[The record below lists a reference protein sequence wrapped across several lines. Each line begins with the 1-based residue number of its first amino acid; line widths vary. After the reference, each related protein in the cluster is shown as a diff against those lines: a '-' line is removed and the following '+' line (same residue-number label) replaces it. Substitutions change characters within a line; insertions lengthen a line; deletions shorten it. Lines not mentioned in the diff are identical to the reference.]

1 MDFSVN
7 ALTKMEKELT
17 VKLNQVL
24 KASKVLSTD
33 ELTHHGLMKMNKD
46 TLANFVEDLAK
57 LMNGNIDLC
66 KSAAG
71 KIDEL
76 KSSEIEKQREMAEIQ
91 EKQLDSVQKTVM
103 TEMQSWNDT
112 FSKNCVNSAPSV
124 KIVQKA
130 VKTVVEEDIRSKNLI
145 IYGAYD
151 WVTEDLCPVVDG
163 VFDKIGLW
171 PPPEILAAS
180 RIGVYKDDA
189 AVPRPIKVTLASS
202 KAVKMPSVRQE
213 N

>member
-1 MDFSVN
+1 
-7 ALTKMEKELT
+7 MEKELT

-33 ELTHHGLMKMNKD
+33 ELTHPGLMKMNKD
-46 TLANFVEDLAK
+46 TLANYVEDLTK
-57 LMNGNIDLC
+57 LMNRNIDLC

-76 KSSEIEKQREMAEIQ
+76 KSSEIEKQRKIVEIQ
-91 EKQLDSVQKTVM
+91 EKQLDSVHKTVK
-103 TEMQSWNDT
+103 TEMQSWSDIV
-112 FSKNCVNSAPSV
+112 SKNCVNSAPSA
-124 KIVQKA
+124 KFVQKA
-130 VKTVVEEDIRSKNLI
+130 VKTVVEEDTRSKNFI

-151 WVTEDLCPVVDG
+151 WVTEDLGPVVDG

-171 PPPEILAAS
+171 PPPDILAAS

-189 AVPRPIKVTLASS
+189 ALPRPIKVTLASS
-202 KAVKMPSVRQE
+202 EAVKNALSKAK